1 MSKTLV
7 ANPLW
12 GLKGVPARIIL
23 EKKSLTIKSGII
35 GSKSLPYEN
44 ISSIEFSGA
53 ISLTLAGTIKIIPY
67 RGSTIEA
74 DGFTR
79 SQFKVVKQAVDDGYY
94 DDDSAGIIDESFDE
108 NEGDESD
115 EGTIHQEKQSRIEEK
130 PIINSEGEKIL
141 NKDVDITDENELV
154 KALNSLVAT
163 IETKGERDGDV
174 EKVGKTKFENYL
186 AILRTSFP
194 DNKLIPYFSSKPTEW
209 KNKEKKE
216 TKTIIIGLAVAFGV
230 LGLLMLLL
238 RVM

>member
-1 MSKTLV
+1 MSNTLI

-23 EKKSLTIKSGII
+23 ERNSLTIKSGII
-35 GSKSLPYEN
+35 GSKSIPYEN
-44 ISSIEFSGA
+44 ISLIEFSGA
-53 ISLTLAGTIKIIPY
+53 NSLTLAGTIKIIPY
-67 RGSTIEA
+67 RGQSIQA

-94 DDDSAGIIDESFDE
+94 EDNGDDITDEADY
-108 NEGDESD
+108 NEDND
-115 EGTIHQEKQSRIEEK
+115 RTVNREKQSREK
-130 PIINSEGEKIL
+130 ENEPIINSEGEKIL
-141 NKDVDITDENELV
+141 NMDVDITDENELV

-163 IETKGERDGDV
+163 IEAKGERDGDV
-174 EKVGKTKFENYL
+174 EKAGKTKFENYL

-216 TKTIIIGLAVAFGV
+216 IKTIIIGLVCAFGG
-230 LGLLMLLL
+230 LGLLGLIAYFFM
-238 RVM
+238 

>member
-1 MSKTLV
+1 MSKTLI

-23 EKKSLTIKSGII
+23 ERNSLTIKSGII

-44 ISSIEFSGA
+44 ISVIEFSGA
-53 ISLTLAGTIKIIPY
+53 NSLTLAGTIKIIPY
-67 RGSTIEA
+67 RGQSIQA

-94 DDDSAGIIDESFDE
+94 EDNGDDITDEADY
-108 NEGDESD
+108 NEDND
-115 EGTIHQEKQSRIEEK
+115 RTVNREKQSREK
-130 PIINSEGEKIL
+130 ENEPIINSEGEKIL
-141 NKDVDITDENELV
+141 NMDVDITDENELV

-163 IETKGERDGDV
+163 IEAKGERDGDV
-174 EKVGKTKFENYL
+174 EKAGKTKFENYL

-216 TKTIIIGLAVAFGV
+216 IKTIIIGLVCAFGG
-230 LGLLMLLL
+230 LGLLGLIAYFFM
-238 RVM
+238 

>member
-1 MSKTLV
+1 MSKTLI

-23 EKKSLTIKSGII
+23 ERNSLTIKSGII

-44 ISSIEFSGA
+44 ISVIEFSGA
-53 ISLTLAGTIKIIPY
+53 NSLTLAGTIKIIPY
-67 RGSTIEA
+67 RGQSIQA

-94 DDDSAGIIDESFDE
+94 EDNGDDITDEADY
-108 NEGDESD
+108 NEDND
-115 EGTIHQEKQSRIEEK
+115 RTVNREKQSREK
-130 PIINSEGEKIL
+130 ENEPIINSEGERIL
-141 NKDVDITDENELV
+141 NMDVDITDENELV

-163 IETKGERDGDV
+163 IEAKGERDGDV
-174 EKVGKTKFENYL
+174 EKAGKTKFENYL

-216 TKTIIIGLAVAFGV
+216 IKTMIIELVCAFGG
-230 LGLLMLLL
+230 LGLLGLIAYFFM
-238 RVM
+238 

>member
-1 MSKTLV
+1 MSNTLI

-23 EKKSLTIKSGII
+23 ERNSLTIKSGII
-35 GSKSLPYEN
+35 GSKSIPYEN
-44 ISSIEFSGA
+44 ISLIEFSGA
-53 ISLTLAGTIKIIPY
+53 NSLTLAGTIKIIPY
-67 RGSTIEA
+67 RGQSIQA

-94 DDDSAGIIDESFDE
+94 EDNGDGITDEADY
-108 NEGDESD
+108 NEDND
-115 EGTIHQEKQSRIEEK
+115 RTVNREKQSREK
-130 PIINSEGEKIL
+130 ENEPIINSEGEKIL
-141 NKDVDITDENELV
+141 NMDVDITDENELV

-163 IETKGERDGDV
+163 IEAKGERDGDV
-174 EKVGKTKFENYL
+174 EKAGKTKFENYL

-216 TKTIIIGLAVAFGV
+216 IKTIIIGLVCAFGG
-230 LGLLMLLL
+230 LGLLGLIAYFFM
-238 RVM
+238 

>member
-23 EKKSLTIKSGII
+23 DKNSLTIKSGVL

-53 ISLTLAGTIKIIPY
+53 NSLTLAGSITIIPY
-67 RGSTIEA
+67 RGSSLKA

-79 SQFKVVKQAVDDGYY
+79 SQFKLMKQAVDDGYY
-94 DDDSAGIIDESFDE
+94 EDNGDDTTDEAYDDNGG
-108 NEGDESD
+108 NERSVS
-115 EGTIHQEKQSRIEEK
+115 QEKHSAEEEK
-130 PIINSEGEKIL
+130 PIINLEGEKVL
-141 NKDVDITDENELV
+141 NMDVDITNENELV

-174 EKVGKTKFENYL
+174 EKAGKTKFESYL

-194 DNKLIPYFSSKPTEW
+194 DNKLIPFFSSKPTEW

-216 TKTIIIGLAVAFGV
+216 TKTIIIGLAVAFGI
-230 LGLLMLLL
+230 LGLLMLLV
-238 RVM
+238 RFM